1 MELSLERPLL
11 FFDIEST
18 GLSIVNDCI
27 VELSF
32 VKVFPDHHHEVK
44 TWRVCPW
51 DYTLRRQHPIDPG
64 ASQVNGIKDE
74 DVAGEKKFIE
84 IASEVVEWLKD
95 SDLAGYNSTK
105 FDLPMLAEEIER
117 VRAYCKRRIED
128 PKNTPENKAKAQ
140 ATLEA
145 TDIDLH
151 SKQMIDV
158 QTIYHYMEPRNLKAA
173 YRFYCG
179 GEDFENAH
187 SAEADTMATY
197 EVLKGQLDMY
207 QSPTKYHDVTL
218 KNDVEFLSGVAG
230 RPRTV
235 DYAGRLVLGKNDE
248 PTISFGKHKGRTAR
262 EVYETEPAYFAWI
275 DNGEF
280 TMDTKRQFARLKE
293 QFEKEKREAAKAREA
308 EMSNLLRVRRLTA
321 QSPALRT
328 NSEAAGFSRV
338 SGRLSQ
344 APTMTRPFSP
354 TTKRARLIHEYN
366 RKDIDRQDR
375 RAAGHDMGEGQ

>member
-1 MELSLERPLL
+1 MELNLERPLL

-18 GLSIVNDCI
+18 GLSIVSDSI

-32 VKVFPDHHHEVK
+32 VKVFPDNHHEVK

-51 DYTLRRQHPIDPG
+51 DYSAGKQKSIDPG

-74 DVAGEKKFIE
+74 DVANEPKFIE
-84 IASEVVEWLKD
+84 IAPEVVEWLKD

-117 VRAYCKRRIED
+117 VRTYCESRI
-128 PKNTPENKAKAQ
+128 KNAKTSADKKEKAQ
-140 ATLEA
+140 KTLA
-145 TDIDLH
+145 AIDIDLH
-151 SKQMIDV
+151 AKQMIDV

-187 SAEADTMATY
+187 SAEADTLATY
-197 EVLKGQLDMY
+197 EVLKGELEMY
-207 QSPTKYHDVTL
+207 QQPDKFHDCAL
-218 KNDVEFLSGVAG
+218 KNSVEFLSGVGG

-235 DYAGRLVLGKNDE
+235 DYAGRLILGKNNE

-262 EVYETEPAYFAWI
+262 DVYETEPAYFAWI
-275 DNGEF
+275 MNGEF

-293 QFEKEKREAAKAREA
+293 QFESEKKKPLDEKEVFDAKIMLKEKFEQGK
-308 EMSNLLRVRRLTA
+308 
-321 QSPALRT
+321 
-328 NSEAAGFSRV
+328 
-338 SGRLSQ
+338 
-344 APTMTRPFSP
+344 
-354 TTKRARLIHEYN
+354 
-366 RKDIDRQDR
+366 
-375 RAAGHDMGEGQ
+375 